1 MTLEHVAMAIV
12 VVAIAVVAFLL
23 GRVRGVQLGEDEI
36 DSNDPSLFGAQKN
49 MSLFGPHVP
58 VQPTER
64 QLIAVMPEA
73 LIGRRFAGVGQICVP
88 GRATFRHC

>member
-1 MTLEHVAMAIV
+1 MTLEHVAMAIAIAMAMAIV
-12 VVAIAVVAFLL
+12 VVAVVAFLL
-23 GRVRGVQLGEDEI
+23 GRVRGVRLGEDEI

-73 LIGRRFAGVGQICVP
+73 LIVVD
-88 GRATFRHC
+88 